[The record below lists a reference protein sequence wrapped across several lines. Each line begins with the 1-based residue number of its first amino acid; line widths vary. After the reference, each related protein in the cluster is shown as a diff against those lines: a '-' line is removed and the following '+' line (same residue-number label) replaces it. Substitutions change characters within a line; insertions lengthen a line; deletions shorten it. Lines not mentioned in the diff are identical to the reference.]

1 VLFDALVFS
10 YVRRNG
16 LRTLLTLLAVAG
28 SVAIILIL
36 DIAAATLA
44 ASLAAANDTVA
55 DDTNLSLVASPGGFD
70 ERLLAR
76 VRGSAGVL
84 DARPAMRDT
93 IVVRD
98 ARGAQERLD
107 VRGRDLLIAL
117 PHGIDP
123 RQSFPGPFV
132 RSGSAP
138 SFSALLRD
146 DGIFVSKRFAR
157 AFELRS
163 GSALH
168 DATDSH
174 HRLRVAGLL
183 RDVAGVDSNVAFV
196 DIATAQHVFSKAGR
210 LDRIDCVV
218 APEALD
224 ALRERLRASLPA
236 SITLREPASVAR
248 ENAAFI
254 RAVRGDLAAF
264 AALVMLLAAGAIANA
279 LAIAV
284 EARRAEIGILRTVGA
299 TRRQIFA
306 VFLVEGATLGTL
318 GSLLGLGVGVTI
330 VQHVLPNVLTRVDGV
345 VYEFGQVG
353 HAFVS
358 GVTAATLAALVPAR
372 SAARTPPVLAMR
384 TRGLEAS
391 FTTTARRLGIGAA
404 LCAVAS
410 FALPPLAS
418 TLAIIAAA
426 VSVVPFALLVLGALS
441 RHWQRSRI
449 ALVIALRDLN
459 ATARRTYL
467 ARHLTLTRAHAD
479 HGGDGLCGI
488 VSHDTAR
495 ARRARVSRRPSSA
508 LRRAA
513 STRRS
518 TPTREARG
526 AHPCVSR
533 CRDGHRDGEYLIV
546 VSARVAPTLIRRRI
560 EGEPL
565 AQEST
570 IENTRELRGALVARL
585 QSTVAVAYALA
596 FATFAIAMLGVATTL
611 AALVLERFREI
622 ALLRYVGMTS
632 RGVRDMVLCMAA
644 LVGVL
649 ASTLGIALGLIVA
662 WRLIGTTD
670 AHLLGASIVVRVPY
684 GALGSLVVATVLGAL
699 AAGVYPAQRASA
711 IRAVAVEVP

>member
-1 VLFDALVFS
+1 
-10 YVRRNG
+10 
-16 LRTLLTLLAVAG
+16 
-28 SVAIILIL
+28 
-36 DIAAATLA
+36 
-44 ASLAAANDTVA
+44 
-55 DDTNLSLVASPGGFD
+55 
-70 ERLLAR
+70 
-76 VRGSAGVL
+76 
-84 DARPAMRDT
+84 
-93 IVVRD
+93 
-98 ARGAQERLD
+98 
-107 VRGRDLLIAL
+107 
-117 PHGIDP
+117 
-123 RQSFPGPFV
+123 V

-248 ENAAFI
+248 ENAAFV

-264 AALVMLLAAGAIANA
+264 AALVLLLAAGAIANA

-372 SAARTPPVLAMR
+372 NAARTPPVLAMR

-426 VSVVPFALLVLGALS
+426 VSVVPFALIVLGALS
-441 RHWQRSRI
+441 RHWQTSRI

-467 ARHLTLTRAHAD
+467 AVISLVLALTLTTAVTVFAESFRTTLLARAELVFPGD
-479 HGGDGLCGI
+479 LRLRFDEPPRHGG
-488 VSHDTAR
+488 AR
-495 ARRARVSRRPSSA
+495 QRAK
-508 LRRAA
+508 
-513 STRRS
+513 
-518 TPTREARG
+518 
-526 AHPCVSR
+526 
-533 CRDGHRDGEYLIV
+533 
-546 VSARVAPTLIRRRI
+546 
-560 EGEPL
+560 
-565 AQEST
+565 
-570 IENTRELRGALVARL
+570 
-585 QSTVAVAYALA
+585 
-596 FATFAIAMLGVATTL
+596 L
-611 AALVLERFREI
+611 AARIR
-622 ALLRYVGMTS
+622 AY
-632 RGVRDMVLCMAA
+632 RD
-644 LVGVL
+644 
-649 ASTLGIALGLIVA
+649 
-662 WRLIGTTD
+662 
-670 AHLLGASIVVRVPY
+670 
-684 GALGSLVVATVLGAL
+684 VATVTATGNT
-699 AAGVYPAQRASA
+699 
-711 IRAVAVEVP
+711 